1 MSSEFRD
8 MVERFAEGLGPAEFV
23 EFELM
28 SPIEQ
33 MEAMRNAGVLRDD
46 MNSGGVVRKK
56 FQGGTNDENYFAYDP
71 NSLAG
76 VQTDVTRFAPF
87 IESAARA
94 FIPELETVS
103 ADALTTQDLSDL
115 YRGVTPQNEL
125 QKQAIQQQLTQAG
138 LGQATF
144 GGVAG
149 TLSGISSNPGG
160 VASFQP
166 FIDESQRLAG
176 ATGPQGQVTAAG
188 LTAAREPFMSPYQQ
202 QVIDATKASFNQ
214 QRSRERLNI
223 ADAARKSGAFGG
235 GRQGVQEG
243 VYDAETALG
252 LAGLESTLLQQ
263 GFQQADTARQAE
275 MANQQSLAQALPG
288 LQQGVATNL
297 MGLGAGQQAL
307 QQTQSGILEQQARE
321 RIFDPQQRMGAFA
334 QSFAPLVQG
343 IGPQSV
349 FSTQVDPP
357 PSPLDTI
364 IGVGGVGAGLLGG
377 LGKILGTG

>member
-1 MSSEFRD
+1 MNYKDIFQRYFD
-8 MVERFAEGLGPAEFV
+8 EFV
-23 EFELM
+23 EMGMDETEAGLKA
-28 SPIEQ
+28 
-33 MEAMRNAGVLRDD
+33 MEAMRDALADAAADREP
-46 MNSGGVVRKK
+46 MAEGGIMRKK
-56 FQGGTNDENYFAYDP
+56 FQGGGGDNYFTYDP
-71 NSLAG
+71 DALAG

-87 IESAARA
+87 IESAAAA
-94 FIPELETVS
+94 FIPELEKVS

-125 QKQAIQQQLTQAG
+125 QKRAIQQQLTQAG
-138 LGQATF
+138 LGQAGF

-149 TLSGISSNPGG
+149 TLDTLGSGTGI
-160 VASFQP
+160 AAFEP
-166 FIDESQRLAG
+166 FIDEAQRLAG
-176 ATGPQGQVTAAG
+176 ATGPQGQITAAG

-214 QRSRERLNI
+214 QRARDRLTI
-223 ADAARKSGAFGG
+223 ADQARKSGAFGG
-235 GRQGVQEG
+235 ARQGVQEG

-263 GFQQADTARQAE
+263 GFLEADTARQAE
-275 MANQQSLAQALPG
+275 MANQQALASSVPS

-297 MGLGAGQQAL
+297 MSLGAGQQAL
-307 QQTQSGILEQQARE
+307 QQTQQGILEQQARE

-343 IGPQSV
+343 IGPQNV
-349 FSTQVDPP
+349 FSTSVEPP

-377 LGKILGTG
+377 LGKILGAG

>member
-8 MVERFAEGLGPAEFV
+8 MMERFAESLTEKEFIEFEMMSPAER
-23 EFELM
+23 
-28 SPIEQ
+28 I
-33 MEAMRNAGVLRDD
+33 EAMKNAGVLRDD
-46 MNSGGVVRKK
+46 MNNGGIVRKK
-56 FQGGTNDENYFAYDP
+56 FQGGSGDNYFTYDP
-71 NSLAG
+71 DALAG

-87 IESAARA
+87 IESAAAA
-94 FIPELETVS
+94 FIPELEKVS

-115 YRGVTPQNEL
+115 YRGVASQNKL
-125 QKQAIQQQLTQAG
+125 QQQAIQQQLTQAG

-144 GGVAG
+144 GGAAG
-149 TLSGISSNPGG
+149 TLSALDETGSGI
-160 VASFQP
+160 AAFEP

-176 ATGPQGQVTAAG
+176 ATGPQGQITAAG

-214 QRSRERLNI
+214 QRARDRLTI
-223 ADAARKSGAFGG
+223 ADQARKSGAFGG
-235 GRQGVQEG
+235 ARQGVQEG

-275 MANQQSLAQALPG
+275 MANQQALASAVPG
-288 LQQGVATNL
+288 LQQGIASNL
-297 MGLGAGQQAL
+297 MSLGAGQQAL

-349 FSTQVDPP
+349 FSTSVEPP